1 MARNQQARAQ
11 NFDVEN
17 QGFSVLE
24 RSCKDVNLPVSLR
37 LDFIKKVYGLVAYML
52 AITFVIASP
61 FIFDTDNT
69 MAYLGQH
76 PWIPA
81 FAGIVF
87 IGLYLM
93 NMAVMFA
100 MCFNCGG
107 VLEKYF
113 GMFKT
118 VPHNFVFLSVV
129 ASAFGIMVGYIAAQY
144 TAVSVCYAFLASVV
158 IIAALTAYAIHM
170 KGDVTGMGMYI
181 IVGLVG
187 LMLTS
192 LMMSLF
198 GGADAHE
205 NKLFA
210 GVAATFFGFII
221 VYDTQLIFGAAGAS
235 AFSGQQQQRE
245 FEYTLDM
252 YAFAAYN
259 LYLDYINFLLYMLRL
274 MGERRD

>member
-1 MARNQQARAQ
+1 MARQQAR
-11 NFDVEN
+11 NFDVES
-17 QGFSVLE
+17 QDISILQ
-24 RSCKDVNLPVSLR
+24 RSCKDVNMPVQLR
-37 LDFIKKVYGLVAYML
+37 LDFIKKVYGLVMYML

-69 MAYLGQH
+69 MNYLGLH

-81 FAGIVF
+81 FAGVVF

-107 VLEKYF
+107 ILQKYF
-113 GMFKT
+113 TMFKT
-118 VPHNFVFLSVV
+118 VPHNFVFLSIV
-129 ASAFGIMVGYIAAQY
+129 ASAFGVMVGYISAQY
-144 TAVSVCYAFLASVV
+144 TAPSVCYAFLASVA

-181 IVGLVG
+181 MVALVG
-187 LMLTS
+187 LFFTS
-192 LMMSLF
+192 MMMSIF
-198 GGADAHE
+198 GGPDAHE

-210 GVAATFFGFII
+210 GVGATMFGFII

-235 AFSGQQQQRE
+235 AFSGREQMRE

-259 LYLDYINFLLYMLRL
+259 LYLDYINFLLYMIRL
-274 MGERRD
+274 MGDRR